1 MYFDETAWV
10 AVAFIIF
17 IALIWKKASNAIVSI
32 LDNRSLLIHNEL
44 NEAKSLKEE
53 ALEELRKSLQTQKQV
68 SEEAENIIR
77 DAKETAKKIQ
87 EEAYSKSSDL
97 IKRKEEQAR
106 QKIIALETDAIKNIK
121 KILAICWGMQVAV
134 TAAGGTVK
142 KSKNGAHIGIAS
154 NIEITENGLK
164 HPLYLSK
171 NKKFNSPA
179 FNFDEVVKLP
189 EKGICLASNKVN
201 KVQSLYFEINQTK
214 VWGLQYLSLIHI

>member
-68 SEEAENIIR
+68 SEESENIIR

-87 EEAYSKSSDL
+87 EQAYSKSSDL
-97 IKRKEEQAR
+97 IKRKEEQAK

-121 KILAICWGMQVAV
+121 KITGNVIIESSKIYIEDNID
-134 TAAGGTVK
+134 K
-142 KSKNGAHIGIAS
+142 K
-154 NIEITENGLK
+154 EN
-164 HPLYLSK
+164 
-171 NKKFNSPA
+171 
-179 FNFDEVVKLP
+179 VKLIT
-189 EKGICLASNKVN
+189 KSSNEIKS
-201 KVQSLYFEINQTK
+201 SLL
-214 VWGLQYLSLIHI
+214 V